1 MSRQKGAISPNNI
14 TTPMHTIIIAEAGVN
29 HNGDIQTA
37 IRLIDAAAE
46 AGADYVKFQTFKAE
60 ELVIESAPRAQYQAQ
75 ACPEAIDNSQLS
87 MLKKL
92 ELTFENFAELAE
104 YCNKRN
110 IGFMST
116 PFDLASIEFLA
127 SLGMDYWKIPSGE
140 ITDLPYLRA
149 IAARHGKVIMST
161 GMSSLAEVEAALN
174 VLEASGKS
182 RRDIILLHC
191 TTQYPA
197 PLESV
202 NLRAMD
208 TLATLGCAAVGYS
221 DHTRGITVPIA
232 AAARGAHVIEKHF
245 TLSRQM
251 EGPDHKASLEPS
263 ELTDMV
269 RAIRNVETA
278 LGAPEKAVTAAEKA
292 NIAIARRSIVAA
304 RHIVKGHT
312 ITAEDITTKRPGTG
326 LSPMLWDEVIGSKA
340 SRDYNTNE
348 LIELS

>member
-1 MSRQKGAISPNNI
+1 
-14 TTPMHTIIIAEAGVN
+14 
-29 HNGDIQTA
+29 
-37 IRLIDAAAE
+37 
-46 AGADYVKFQTFKAE
+46 
-60 ELVIESAPRAQYQAQ
+60 
-75 ACPEAIDNSQLS
+75 
-87 MLKKL
+87 
-92 ELTFENFAELAE
+92 
-104 YCNKRN
+104 
-110 IGFMST
+110 
-116 PFDLASIEFLA
+116 
-127 SLGMDYWKIPSGE
+127 
-140 ITDLPYLRA
+140 
-149 IAARHGKVIMST
+149 
-161 GMSSLAEVEAALN
+161 
-174 VLEASGKS
+174 
-182 RRDIILLHC
+182 
-191 TTQYPA
+191 
-197 PLESV
+197 
-202 NLRAMD
+202 MD
-208 TLATLGCAAVGYS
+208 TLATLGCSAVGYS

-312 ITAEDITTKRPGTG
+312 ITVEDITTKRPGTG

-348 LIELS
+348 FIELS